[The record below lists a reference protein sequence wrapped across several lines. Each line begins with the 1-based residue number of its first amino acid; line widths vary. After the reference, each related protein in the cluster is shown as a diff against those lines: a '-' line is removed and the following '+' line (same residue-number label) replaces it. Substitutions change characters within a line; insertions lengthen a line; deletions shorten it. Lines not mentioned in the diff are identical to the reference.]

1 MRFFLLYVFF
11 ASTGCATRV
20 VGFMTGDGRQAYNL
34 DCSNTLSS
42 SMSDCYAKA
51 QNLCPSGFDI
61 LNSES
66 SDGLL
71 TLSRNAT
78 VACKP

>member
-1 MRFFLLYVFF
+1 MRLSLLLILLY
-11 ASTGCATRV
+11 GCATDV
-20 VGFMTGDGRQAYNL
+20 VSFTTGDGRRAYNL

-42 SMSDCYAKA
+42 SMSDCYRTA
-51 QNLCPSGFDI
+51 QRLCPKGFDI

-66 SDGLL
+66 SDGVL

-78 VACKP
+78 VACK